1 MAGGRT
7 GERLKAAAPALGL
20 LFLCALAVLFA
31 TLVSL
36 SEQTRRREAARH
48 HVADLLQV
56 AGLRLERTMSAPL
69 LQARGMVAEIKA
81 HGDVSKSDFDHIA
94 EALLQDHEGA
104 HHFVLTH
111 GTVIDRVYPMAG
123 NEILMG
129 LDYRNLPDQWPLVEQ
144 AITQHRAVLQ
154 GPIKLVQGG
163 QSVVGR
169 VPVYLPNASG
179 GGRHFFGLVSVVI
192 DIAPYMADLARLGR
206 DNGLDLVL
214 LGRDGLGARG
224 GLIWGDEGVMGRRPV
239 TFTLQLPAGSW
250 QLAGAP
256 RSGWRAYAGPPG
268 PLTWSSWGLAGLFIA
283 CLCLLWLYGRHR
295 RRMAAALAV
304 SEDRYRSLFTNA
316 RAAMLLLDQEEGLI
330 VDANEAAASYYGY
343 PAAQMRRMRIGDISL
358 DPMRE
363 TPVDSRSEH
372 YIRHRLASGEV
383 RTVEAHMGPLPGG
396 GGRLCYAILHD
407 VTERR
412 RLEEELR
419 KLAMAVDQSPASIV
433 ITNAAGT
440 IEYVN
445 AAFCRVTGY
454 WPDEAIGQNPAI
466 LKSGATTPETYAE
479 MWRRLSSGQ
488 PWQGIFQNRRK
499 DGTLYWEQAQIA
511 PILDH
516 QGRITHYLGV
526 KENITERREAE
537 ESIRALSQRLQN
549 VLDAASE
556 VAIIACDAEGG
567 ITLFN
572 RGAERMLGYSQ
583 DEVVGRATPL
593 LFHLPE
599 EVAARAARLT
609 REMGRP
615 VAGFATFVGKA
626 ESDGRDVGEWT
637 YRRKDGGTLTV
648 SLVVTPIWDDRRRMV
663 GSLGV
668 AVDITSRKRGEERL
682 RQSEERYRASFE
694 QAGTGIVHADF
705 DGTLLRWNDRFR
717 QILGY
722 APEDMAQL
730 NFLGLT
736 YEEDRA
742 LSREVTE
749 DLRLGRIQS
758 RAFEKRYYRKDGS
771 LTWVKLH
778 CAVSRDADGQA
789 RHLITVVEDINDRK
803 QAELQLAETTRRLDE
818 QAQKLRDIN
827 QELEQFAYVASH
839 DLRQPLR
846 MVSSYL
852 SLIERRLGKDL
863 TPELEEYLGYAVN
876 GAKHMD
882 ALILGLLDY
891 SRTGRRSGDFAPV
904 DLGQTLQDC
913 LLTLAE
919 ALEEVGAVVTVAP
932 DLPVVSGDRAEL
944 MRLFQNLLGNAV
956 KYRDPERPLL
966 LQVGWRDE
974 GGRVAVWVDDNGT
987 GIDPENHGRVF
998 QIFQRLVPQ
1007 SACEGYGLGLAICK
1021 KIAEHHGGR
1030 IWLDSTPGVGSR
1042 FLVSLPRAAGS
1053 GAQ

>member
-1 MAGGRT
+1 MAAGGI
-7 GERLKAAAPALGL
+7 GARLKAAAPALGFAL
-20 LFLCALAVLFA
+20 LCLLAVLFA

-36 SEQTRRREAARH
+36 SEQTRRTEAARH
-48 HVADLLQV
+48 RVSDLLHDS
-56 AGLRLERTMSAPL
+56 GLRLERTMSAPL
-69 LQARGMVAEIKA
+69 LQARGMEAEIMA
-81 HGDVSKSDFDHIA
+81 HGDVSATDFDHIA
-94 EALLQDHEGA
+94 AVLLRDHQGV

-163 QSVVGR
+163 QAVVGR
-169 VPVYLPNASG
+169 VPVYLPKAG
-179 GGRHFFGLVSVVI
+179 GGDRFYGLVNVVI

-224 GLIWGDEGVMGRRPV
+224 GAIWGDESVMGRGPV
-239 TFTLQLPAGSW
+239 VFSLQLPAGRW
-250 QLAGAP
+250 LLAGVPHA
-256 RSGWRAYAGPPG
+256 GWRAYAGPPG
-268 PLTWSSWGLAGLFIA
+268 PLTWSSWGLAALFIL
-283 CLCLLWLYGRHR
+283 CLTLLWLYGQHR
-295 RRMAAALAV
+295 RRMSAALAV

-316 RAAMLLLDQEEGLI
+316 GAAMLLLDRDAGVI
-330 VDANEAAASYYGY
+330 VEANEAAAAYYGY
-343 PAAQMRRMRIGDISL
+343 PAGQMRRMRIGDISL
-358 DPMRE
+358 DPLPE
-363 TPVDSRSEH
+363 TPVDSRPGG

-383 RTVEAHMGPLPGG
+383 RIVEAHTGPLPGG
-396 GGRLCYAILHD
+396 GLCYAILHD

-412 RLEEELR
+412 RLEEELH

-433 ITNAAGT
+433 ITDAAGR

-454 WPDEAIGQNPAI
+454 WPDEVLGHTPGI
-466 LKSGATTPETYAE
+466 LKSGATAPEIYAE

-488 PWQGIFQNRRK
+488 TWQGTFQNRRK
-499 DGTLYWEQAQIA
+499 DGSLYWEQAQIA

-516 QGRITHYLGV
+516 EGRITHYLGV
-526 KENITERREAE
+526 KENITERRQAE
-537 ESIRALSQRLQN
+537 EAIRSLSARLQN

-572 RGAERMLGYSQ
+572 RGAERMLGYRQ
-583 DEVVGRATPL
+583 DEVVGKATPL

-599 EVAARAARLT
+599 EMAVRAEQLT
-609 REMGRP
+609 RELGRA
-615 VAGFATFVGKA
+615 VAGFSTFVGKA
-626 ESDGRDVGEWT
+626 ERDGRDVGEWT

-648 SLVVTPIWDDRRRMV
+648 SLVVTPIWDDQRRV
-663 GSLGV
+663 TGSLGV
-668 AVDITSRKRGEERL
+668 AVDITERKRGEERL

-694 QAGTGIVHADF
+694 QAGTGIVHAPF

-722 APEDMAQL
+722 APEDMSQL
-730 NFLGLT
+730 NFLALT
-736 YEEDRA
+736 YEEDRP
-742 LSREVTE
+742 LSRQVTE
-749 DLRLGRIQS
+749 DLRDGRAQS

-778 CAVSRDADGQA
+778 CAASRDTEGQA
-789 RHLITVVEDINDRK
+789 RYLITVVEDINDRK

-852 SLIERRLGKDL
+852 TLIERRLGGDL
-863 TPELEEYLGYAVN
+863 GPELKDYLGYAVN

-891 SRTGRRSGDFAPV
+891 SRTGRQGDGAEAV

-913 LLTLAE
+913 LLTLAD
-919 ALEEVGAVVTVAP
+919 ALEECGAAVSVAS
-932 DLPVVSGDRAEL
+932 DLPVVTGNRAEL
-944 MRLFQNLLGNAV
+944 MRLFQNLIGNAV
-956 KYRDPERPLL
+956 KYRAPERPLRID
-966 LQVGWRDE
+966 VGWRGE
-974 GGRVAVWVDDNGT
+974 NGRAVVWVEDNGS
-987 GIDPENHGRVF
+987 GIDPENHARVF

-1030 IWLDSTPGVGSR
+1030 IWVESAPGTGSR
-1042 FLVSLPRAAGS
+1042 FLVSLPRDAGS